1 MGLYWGL
8 AWFLAGPLPLG
19 FGALLTLLGVLK
31 MKLVNKVK
39 AGLFSAAVA
48 ATSFASAAGVDI
60 SADTAQAKTD
70 IATAGGLIVGVVV
83 AVAAIS
89 WIRRVIK

>member
-1 MGLYWGL
+1 MAIRKFKSFGKAVVALGSVAL
-8 AWFLAGPLPLG
+8 A
-19 FGALLTLLGVLK
+19 
-31 MKLVNKVK
+31 N
-39 AGLFSAAVA
+39 AAM
-48 ATSFASAAGVDI
+48 AAGSIDI
-60 SADTAQAKTD
+60 SADTAAAKTD